1 MMYLSEDAYSL
12 LAFLEW
18 LASSRGLA
26 LFSVVPSFFC
36 VVGLPSIFPVYLFFF
51 LLIYDTAYLSKIKK

>member
-1 MMYLSEDAYSL
+1 MQRLKNSFVYNLWSWNMMYLGEDAYSL

-26 LFSVVPSFFC
+26 LFSVVPSFFLC
-36 VVGLPSIFPVYLFFF
+36 SGV
-51 LLIYDTAYLSKIKK
+51 A